1 MGYRNTSRIDK
12 VNIRLVHAVLITAIP
27 LFALLAEVGRY
38 QGSGRWTSLHWL
50 MSGLAA
56 WCIFEGFRFRSLWVF
71 PSQRLLANDA
81 GNSKALRRWKAGQL
95 IVLTMAEAVAWYG
108 LVVRMVLHG
117 TLWQASLFYA
127 VGLFLLLLWT
137 PRRGC

>member
-1 MGYRNTSRIDK
+1 MGRLNPSRIDK
-12 VNIRLVHAVLITAIP
+12 VNMRLVQAVLIIAIP
-27 LFALLAEVGRY
+27 LFALLAEVGRDH
-38 QGSGRWTSLHWL
+38 GRDRWTSLDWL
-50 MSGLAA
+50 MSGLAT
-56 WCIFEGFRFRSLWVF
+56 WCIFEGFRFRRLWVF

-95 IVLTMAEAVAWYG
+95 IVLAMAEAVAWYG

-117 TLWQASLFYA
+117 TLWQASVFYA

-137 PRRGC
+137 PRRGF